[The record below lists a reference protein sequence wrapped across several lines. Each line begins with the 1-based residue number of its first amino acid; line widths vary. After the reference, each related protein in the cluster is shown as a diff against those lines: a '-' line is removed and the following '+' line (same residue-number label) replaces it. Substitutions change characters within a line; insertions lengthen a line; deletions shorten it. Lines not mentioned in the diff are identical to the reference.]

1 MRWFCDGG
9 RSRDLSSRKGRSAL
23 ARGAKIYCEL
33 AGYAMEAMEMQS
45 RLRWKMTRCVK
56 MNLPGA
62 RWYKIQKDETSSF
75 LMLQVWSVTSTPLED
90 RAECTALRQVA
101 VANTFQKLN
110 FQ

>member
-1 MRWFCDGG
+1 MGEGAGILVLEKEDLLWQEAP
-9 RSRDLSSRKGRSAL
+9 RSIASLL
-23 ARGAKIYCEL
+23 AM
-33 AGYAMEAMEMQS
+33 AMEAMEMQS